1 MMLYAL
7 GCNLSVYHIELVASA
22 EAADAA
28 HRAKCPL
35 RAMALGGVQTWMIC
49 MQ

>member
-7 GCNLSVYHIELVASA
+7 GCNLFVYHIELVASA

-35 RAMALGGVQTWMIC
+35 RTVALGGVQTWMIC